1 MQVDLAEYIYKTAS
15 ARIFTS
21 RKLSF
26 YDGLRQLKYEQVRR
40 YNDYITYN
48 PRSESHSRR
57 LALGTI

>member
-40 YNDYITYN
+40 YNEYVDYD
-48 PRSESHSRR
+48 PRMRSHSRR